1 MSDVIQQ
8 PYLPTSRKFPS
19 DAAQLQPELTKM
31 YVDVA
36 TNVNARVIGLFDQIQ
51 VVNGERWYNLTETL
65 KRRQGYR
72 KVITFGALSKNN
84 TYTFVHGVTGLTQI
98 TTLWGNAVATATI
111 APITRYIGLPYV
123 HHQDANHQ
131 IEIYVTD
138 TLLYIILG
146 TQAYDLV
153 SGSVVIEYL
162 KN

>member
-51 VVNGERWYNLTETL
+51 VVTGERWYNLAETL

-72 KVITFGALSKNN
+72 KVITFGALAHN
-84 TYTFVHGVTGLTQI
+84 THYVFPHGITGITQVTAVF
-98 TTLWGNAVATATI
+98 GNAVATSAI
-111 APITRYIGLPYV
+111 APTTRFIPLPYV
-123 HHQDANHQ
+123 SEQTASHQ
-131 IEIYVTD
+131 IEIYVSD
-138 TLLYIILG
+138 TNVYINLG
-146 TQAYDLV
+146 TQTYDLV

-162 KN
+162 LN

>member
-36 TNVNARVIGLFDQIQ
+36 TNVNARVIGLFDKIQ
-51 VVNGERWYNLTETL
+51 VVTGERWYNLTETL

-72 KVITFGALSKNN
+72 KVITFGALPHNN
-84 TYTFVHGVTGLTQI
+84 HYTFAHGITGIVQVTH
-98 TTLWGNAVATATI
+98 LWGNAVATATV
-111 APITRYIGLPYV
+111 APLKRYIGLPYV
-123 HHQDANHQ
+123 SEQSANHQ

-138 TLLYIILG
+138 TDIHINLG
-146 TQAYDLV
+146 SQTYDLV

-162 KN
+162 LN